1 MCDCVVWLLR
11 LLFAVL
17 VFVFFLKYICWK
29 CACVRC
35 VLLCARVLDA
45 ESDTLCEECSGLFV
59 LLSFVVDD
67 EY

>member
-1 MCDCVVWLLR
+1 MVVVTAICCAGVCV
-11 LLFAVL
+11 
-17 VFVFFLKYICWK
+17 FLKCLCWK

-45 ESDTLCEECSGLFV
+45 ESDTLYEECSGLFA
-59 LLSFVVDD
+59 LLSFVVDN

>member
-1 MCDCVVWLLR
+1 MVVVTAIPCAGVCVFLR
-11 LLFAVL
+11 CL
-17 VFVFFLKYICWK
+17 CRK

-35 VLLCARVLDA
+35 VLLCARVLDVKSA
-45 ESDTLCEECSGLFV
+45 TLYEECSGLFV

>member
-1 MCDCVVWLLR
+1 MVVVTAICCAGVCVFLR
-11 LLFAVL
+11 CL
-17 VFVFFLKYICWK
+17 CWK

-59 LLSFVVDD
+59 LLSPVVDD
-67 EY
+67 EC